1 MRLENIRVVLV
12 QPEEAGN
19 VGAAARVLKNFGLT
33 HLVLVSPRLARPEE
47 TYKWAHGAE
56 EVVEGADIVSNLG
69 EAVGP
74 CARAWATTRR
84 HGKHRGRSVPPREAA
99 VAMQEMALSGQ
110 PSAWIFGPESRGL
123 NSEEIALCSDRVS
136 IPTSPDQPSLNLA
149 QAVAVCCYET
159 FLAGKPESSSVP
171 ALEAPLEDQA
181 ALYSHLEEALLGIGF
196 LLPHTAATRMTALRR
211 MVERARPTP
220 SEVRLLRG
228 MARQVQWAGAKA
240 AERTDLSDEDEAER
254 D

>member
-74 CARAWATTRR
+74 CARAWATTR
-84 HGKHRGRSVPPREAA
+84 P
-99 VAMQEMALSGQ
+99 LSGQ

-171 ALEAPLEDQA
+171 AREAPLEDRA